1 MKKRKKLKRKFLA
14 YTLTICLTICI
25 LGLIYLGY
33 RLMVKKE
40 NNISFL
46 ETIETTTYAEINKY
60 AIYGIHMNI
69 DGSFTLPEEVENLN
83 LVLSNG
89 QDTIDIDWQLEELE
103 NNSYSF
109 KTSDYINEGIVLE
122 DLPIGEYYLL
132 IKTTNHDENN
142 NETIKYYSVQNKTD
156 YSDLEYYTLTKNNK
170 NNKIDIEWNTYQEFP
185 TLRFNIFETKL
196 PDDVY
201 DITIDP
207 GHDAVDSGMTACS
220 DGSTPDYYTG
230 YCSSGTT
237 VKENDL
243 NLEVSLKL
251 KTILEEMGYKVAMT
265 RENKD
270 DEVYIYE
277 KYGSA
282 TMANDTKSKFNFAIH
297 HNSSGV
303 TGGVSYLK
311 GLELYVANDINF
323 DFADILVSE
332 ITKNANTTTSPKALY
347 SVKDGI
353 YQRFFTEEEIAN
365 DDVQPSNKT
374 TNTIYYYNIREVGG
388 ISTNATNDGRY
399 YPTYPK
405 NEHYNSNNT
414 AESYLFELGYMDNY
428 QNLLNI
434 MNNSEGY
441 AKGIA
446 EGLKNY
452 LEQE

>member
-1 MKKRKKLKRKFLA
+1 MKKRRKLKRKLLM
-14 YTLTICLTICI
+14 YTLTIVFTII
-25 LGLIYLGY
+25 FLGLIYFGY
-33 RLMVKKE
+33 NLIFKKE
-40 NNISFL
+40 KLVNFL
-46 ETIETTTYAEINKY
+46 ETVETSTYASINKY
-60 AIYGIHMNI
+60 VIYGIHMNI
-69 DGSFTLPEEVENLN
+69 EGTFSLEEKVNN
-83 LVLSNG
+83 ISLVLTNG
-89 QDTIDIDWQLEELE
+89 QTTIDIPWELKELE
-103 NNSYSF
+103 NNNYSF
-109 KTSDYINEGIVLE
+109 KTSEYINEGLVLE
-122 DLPIGEYYLL
+122 NLPTGTYYLL
-132 IKTTNHDENN
+132 IKTASLNENN
-142 NETIKYYSVQNKTD
+142 EEIIKYYSVQNETE
-156 YSDLEYYTLTKNNK
+156 YNDLEYYTLTKNNK
-170 NNKIDIEWNTYQEFP
+170 NNKIDIEWNTYEEFP
-185 TLRFNIFETKL
+185 TLRFNIFETTL

-230 YCSSGTT
+230 YCYSGTT
-237 VKENDL
+237 IKESDL

-251 KTILEEMGYKVAMT
+251 KSVLEQMGYKVAMT
-265 RENKD
+265 RETKD

-282 TMANDTKSKFNFAIH
+282 TMANDTKSKFNFALH

-332 ITKNANTTTSPKALY
+332 ITKNANTTTSPKSLY

-353 YQRFFTEEEIAN
+353 YQRFFTEEEIAS

-434 MNNSEGY
+434 MNNQEGY

-446 EGLKNY
+446 EGLKKY